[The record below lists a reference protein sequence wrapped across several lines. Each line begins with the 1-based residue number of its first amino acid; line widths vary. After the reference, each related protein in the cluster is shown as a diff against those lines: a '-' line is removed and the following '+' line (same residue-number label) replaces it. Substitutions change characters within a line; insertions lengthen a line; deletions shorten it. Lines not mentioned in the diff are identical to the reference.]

1 MNAWGQPVRSVL
13 ELEEQLA
20 RQREQLREE
29 QLWMEMSL
37 RRPPRR
43 HTRRAPPPAAAA
55 AAPAFQIAL
64 RSGGGVAAEQRR
76 HGAEPVGG
84 SNLANRR
91 AAGAVASTAAA
102 AAAGAGASGGSSGA
116 NRRSGIGA
124 GASST
129 FDGGHGHGS
138 LWDSALFAE
147 GDDAAAATD
156 NNHGELSAAELRRFW
171 DAHPQSQ
178 QWQQQQ
184 QQAQQQQRRLYAF
197 AGHPPAPDRFG
208 LATNLARSILFG
220 DWGVMQELAPPPPPP
235 PPPGL
240 TRAQLERFPTSV
252 VTAEQVAAAPE
263 DSCCVCLG
271 EYEAG
276 ETTRRL
282 TCLHVFHAHCIGDWL
297 ARATTC
303 PLCKIELKPADTS

>member
-1 MNAWGQPVRSVL
+1 M
-13 ELEEQLA
+13 
-20 RQREQLREE
+20 
-29 QLWMEMSL
+29 
-37 RRPPRR
+37 
-43 HTRRAPPPAAAA
+43 T
-55 AAPAFQIAL
+55 L
-64 RSGGGVAAEQRR
+64 RSGGGIAAEQRR
-76 HGAEPVGG
+76 RGVESAGG

-91 AAGAVASTAAA
+91 GAGAVASSA
-102 AAAGAGASGGSSGA
+102 AAAGAGPSGGSSDA

-138 LWDSALFAE
+138 LWGSALFTE
-147 GDDAAAATD
+147 GDAAAAAAATD
-156 NNHGELSAAELRRFW
+156 NNHDELSAAELRRFW
-171 DAHPQSQ
+171 DAYPQSHQ
-178 QWQQQQ
+178 FLQQQ
-184 QQAQQQQRRLYAF
+184 QQAQQQQRRLSAF
-197 AGHPPAPDRFG
+197 AGHPPG
-208 LATNLARSILFG
+208 INLARSILFG

-282 TCLHVFHAHCIGDWL
+282 TCLHVFHTHCIGDWL